1 MFTQFHFEANVLL
14 SFRYSVSKQMLAQMV
29 RRYIGYYRLISHF
42 SFSKTNRAIP
52 RRRRGEQLQNPWQ
65 EALRFAEDAV
75 LMYRE
80 NHAVFVL
87 LCQPKQHM
95 WFDAK
100 TPIYLLDLAQ
110 LVDKAIEDKWHGR
123 HFSKIWKILSKCQQS
138 NSDAAISTHHVS
150 ASTVNTSW
158 AAYSLLGSNSGLD
171 KALYTHTHTHT
182 HTENTKQ
189 SELGSFWSVGQHTGL
204 NQDMWNPCGPAVT
217 LSTACHRSCCME
229 LSPRTQFT
237 SLVEIRR
244 AQQNQDLFVKSFV
257 I

>member
-182 HTENTKQ
+182 HTLKIPSKVSWAAFDLLDSTPALTRICEIHVGLQ
-189 SELGSFWSVGQHTGL
+189 SLCLQLVTGAVAWSSVPEH
-204 NQDMWNPCGPAVT
+204 N
-217 LSTACHRSCCME
+217 
-229 LSPRTQFT
+229 SPVW
-237 SLVEIRR
+237 L
-244 AQQNQDLFVKSFV
+244 K
-257 I
+257 